1 MENSDRS
8 PNRSHPAAEDLKCSC
23 GGEEGA
29 AQETLRRGGAG
40 EPRGAVA
47 EGRPDPGFRPPAPA
61 QRRPARPASS
71 RSAAPGSAR
80 TCHGC
85 IPERPSVEDQGQLAE
100 AARRGWA
107 EHQQQQRQEKTR
119 LPRHSCAPRPPPE
132 VTAAADPR
140 PVNPELAVPAP
151 RPSPRPAQSLGARP
165 RSSILARRGF
175 CGPLKSSGRHG
186 VVYFSFCKL
195 FNQKLVRN
203 CSALAYAILGTF
215 KFDFVSRSWSICE
228 IYSVLRAVP

>member
-1 MENSDRS
+1 M
-8 PNRSHPAAEDLKCSC
+8 
-23 GGEEGA
+23 
-29 AQETLRRGGAG
+29 RRRRRCGAG
-40 EPRGAVA
+40 VRESP
-47 EGRPDPGFRPPAPA
+47 EGRLRKVGRLPASGPRPRPSGGPPAPRARAA
-61 QRRPARPASS
+61 QPPARP
-71 RSAAPGSAR
+71 R

-107 EHQQQQRQEKTR
+107 EQQQQQRQEKTR

-165 RSSILARRGF
+165 SALILARRGF
-175 CGPLKSSGRHG
+175 RGPLKSSGRHG